1 MLLDF
6 HTHIFPPAII
16 QRRDAYLAR
25 DATLAVLFTDPR
37 APMATAEELIAAM
50 DEAEVDMAV
59 ILGIGWNNP
68 EIARRVNDYLLE
80 SAARYPRRLVPFC
93 SANPAWGET
102 ALREVERGAR
112 LGARGVGELHP
123 DTQGFDLSSSQVMDP
138 FMETLRECRLILLTH
153 SSEPVGHQYPGKGSI
168 TPPVLMR
175 FVERYQEVPIVCAH
189 WGGGLPFY
197 NLMPEVHSA
206 LASVYFDSAA
216 SPFLYRASIFSTVP
230 RLARPG
236 SILFGSDYPLV
247 KPGRIIRQI
256 RAASLPEQERDAILG
271 GTAMKLLGIAEGATG
286 NG

>member
-1 MLLDF
+1 MIIDF

-16 QRRDAYLAR
+16 QGRAAHLAQ
-25 DATLAVLFTDPR
+25 DSTLAALFADPR

-50 DEAEVDMAV
+50 DEAGVDMAV
-59 ILGIGWNNP
+59 TLGIGWTNP
-68 EIARRVNDYLLE
+68 ELARRANDYLLE
-80 SAARYPRRLVPFC
+80 SAARYPRRLAPFC
-93 SANPAWGET
+93 SVNPSWGDQ
-102 ALREVERGAR
+102 ALREVERCAR

-123 DTQGFDLSSSQVMDP
+123 DTQGFDLSSQEVMGP
-138 FMETLRECRLILLTH
+138 FMDAERSLKLILLTH

-168 TPPVLMR
+168 TPPALMK
-175 FVERYQEVPIVCAH
+175 FVERYQDVPIVCAH

-197 NLMPEVHSA
+197 NLMPEVHTA
-206 LASVYFDSAA
+206 LKNVYFDTAA

-256 RAASLPEQERDAILG
+256 RAASISEEEKEAILG
-271 GTAMKLLGIAEGATG
+271 GNAMKLLGIVEDAEG